1 MLNLKK
7 KKIKGIWFYGL
18 SGAGKTYASTYLKK
32 KIKKPF
38 IIDGDYVRKE
48 LSKDLSYTNIDRTK
62 QINRMLSIG
71 KLSIINNTFPLIS
84 TVWMTKEVF
93 KKAIKSKILVIEVIR
108 NNFEKIKKEH
118 KTYKNKKN
126 VVGKNFHLAKI
137 KSKKLFNSG
146 NNLFKN
152 ELKKLL

>member
-1 MLNLKK
+1 MPNLKK
-7 KKIKGIWFYGL
+7 KKIKGIWLYGL
-18 SGAGKTYASTYLKK
+18 SGSGKTYASAYLKK
-32 KIKKPF
+32 KIKKTF
-38 IIDGDYVRKE
+38 IIDGDYIRKE
-48 LSKDLSYTNIDRTK
+48 ISKDLSYTNIDRTK

-71 KLSIINNTFPLIS
+71 KLSIKNDTFPLIS

-93 KKAIKSKILVIEVIR
+93 KKAIKNKVLVIEIIR
-108 NNFEKIKKEH
+108 ENFEIIKKNH

-137 KSKKLFNSG
+137 KSKKLINTG